1 MKRLFVSIAII
12 VVIIAVGVAALLSV
26 DSKNQRLYGHI
37 DAVLAE
43 FDGGDD
49 PSSQID
55 ALKSYFDKSYAP
67 VLACFVRDESLQEIN
82 IMISKLKP
90 MFDADCDEFSAECE
104 SIKETARKIYYEE
117 LPCFYRIL

>member
-12 VVIIAVGVAALLSV
+12 GVIIAVGVVAILSI

-43 FDGGDD
+43 FDGGGD

-55 ALKSYFDKSYAP
+55 DLKSFFDKSYAP
-67 VLACFVRDESLQEIN
+67 FLGCFVKDEPLQEIG

-90 MFDADCDEFSAECE
+90 MYDAECDEFSSECA
-104 SIKETARKIYYEE
+104 SIKATARKIYYDE
-117 LPCFYRIL
+117 LPCIYRIL